1 MHPSVA
7 RLAGI
12 LPPHSGAGDLVDW
25 GEVAHRWVTPLPA
38 DYRDFVSVYGGG
50 SINSSFSIALPL
62 KVASPD
68 PLEFE
73 ALLDFEAVI
82 ECGYELLDLDP
93 ADGPALAG
101 RISWAV
107 DCSASQ
113 AFWDTTDPDPD
124 RWTTLVL
131 TRDGDW
137 VAYDCGMADFLVGF
151 LTGEIRP
158 QPMGMFSPEQP
169 VFLNWREERRLRET
183 GIDPW
188 PHL

>member
-1 MHPSVA
+1 M
-7 RLAGI
+7 AGI
-12 LPPHSGAGDLVDW
+12 LPPHSGAGDPVDW
-25 GEVAHRWVTPLPA
+25 DEAALRWGTPLPA
-38 DYRDFVSVYGGG
+38 DYRDFVAVYGGG
-50 SINSSFSIALPL
+50 SINSSFSLALPL
-62 KVASPD
+62 KVASPG
-68 PLEFE
+68 P
-73 ALLDFEAVI
+73 LDFEALI

-107 DCSASQ
+107 DCGAAQ

-131 TRDGDW
+131 TRHGDW

-151 LTGEIRP
+151 LTGDISPR
-158 QPMGMFSPEQP
+158 PMGLFSREQP
-169 VFLNWREERRLRET
+169 VFLNWREERRLQEA